1 MKTLIYT
8 FLVITAVLLY
18 FLFNQ
23 NNLNDADLVSFD
35 ANNSANWLDD
45 LSIAKAKSQEEQ
57 KPILMYFT
65 GSNWCSG
72 CIRLNKDIFSKSAFI
87 DFATEEL
94 ILMKVDFPLGV
105 QQKEDLINQNNY
117 LYDLYEIEGMPTV
130 ILLDS
135 NDVIYRE
142 RGYGKESVLDYIAN
156 LNGLLIK

>member
-1 MKTLIYT
+1 MKTLKYA
-8 FLVITAVLLY
+8 FLVITAVLFY
-18 FLFNQ
+18 FLLNQ

-130 ILLDS
+130 ILFDS

-142 RGYGKESVLDYIAN
+142 TGYGKESVLDYIAN
-156 LNGLLIK
+156 LSGLLIK